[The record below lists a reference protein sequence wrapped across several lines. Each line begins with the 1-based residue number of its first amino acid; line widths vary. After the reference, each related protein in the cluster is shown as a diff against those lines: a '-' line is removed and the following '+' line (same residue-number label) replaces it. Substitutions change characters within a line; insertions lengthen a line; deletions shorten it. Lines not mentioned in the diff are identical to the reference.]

1 MAALKLSIQHWGEV
15 MLDKRELRN
24 LMRSAG
30 NDVARKTRTLIGQS
44 SGSGRVYRG
53 GGGSRYRGSY
63 RPGAYRASAPGQPPV
78 RVTGTLRTS
87 LKTYVYKNAE
97 GFAVRE
103 RAFYSLFLEAG
114 AQGGGNP
121 GSRSTAKQRAGR
133 RRARARSYGKRVL
146 QPRPH
151 LDRVIAAEAPNLDR
165 RVREA
170 LTRGLKWRETTK

>member
-1 MAALKLSIQHWGEV
+1 VSALKLSIKHWGEV
-15 MLDKRELRN
+15 MLDKRELRAV
-24 LMRSAG
+24 MRAAG
-30 NDVARKTRTLIGQS
+30 NDIARRDRTLIGQS
-44 SGSGRVYRG
+44 SGAGRLYRG
-53 GGGSRYRGSY
+53 GGGSAYRGSY

-78 RVTGTLRTS
+78 RVSGTLRS
-87 LKTYVYKNAE
+87 SVKVYVYRNAE

-103 RAFYSLFLEAG
+103 RAFYALFLEAG
-114 AQGGGNP
+114 ASGGGNP
-121 GSRSTAKQRAGR
+121 GARATAKQRAGR

-151 LDRVIAAEAPNLDR
+151 LDRVMQQEAPNLNR